1 MYTAPMLLSAT
12 RQQLHPTEHRLN
24 TSVVVKLGERGRK
37 CKKVSTIVKDVT
49 IFTHDYVI
57 RLTHR
62 PRPPFVAVINVITEP
77 SPSITLILMQLQR
90 TQHEQR
96 G

>member
-57 RLTHR
+57 RLT
-62 PRPPFVAVINVITEP
+62 P
-77 SPSITLILMQLQR
+77 SPSPFRSCYQR
-90 TQHEQR
+90 NNRTFPIDYVNTNAVTENTA
-96 G
+96 